1 MRFFKSFLVLFVCLS
16 LATLANAQN
25 KKIKQADIEFA
36 VQGYNSAAKLY
47 ISEVTKIKNIDEK
60 ARVLYNIAECYRN
73 TKRYGMSLDYYDKA
87 INAKYDK
94 KTADVYLNYGIAL
107 QEMDRLEDAVV
118 QYNKYKE
125 RGGNGAMA
133 DMRIQTCTN
142 AATAKKSSSKSRY
155 VAENVDFLNTT
166 EEDFGLAY
174 ASKKWDE
181 FVFTSSR
188 KESMGSIASPINGD
202 DLKDVYFVKMDKKF
216 TFQAAPHPVLVVNT
230 EGNEATGAFDKDY
243 KTLFFTRCG
252 YEPKARMGCDIWYS
266 DRMSIKKEEVK
277 EDKKDK
283 VEADLNAEKLT
294 FSDPKII
301 SFPEINREIDDSTRV
316 GQSCL
321 SADEQYL
328 IFVSDLRGHGSKG
341 GRDLWYMTYDKKAK
355 KWGNLTNLASVNTPG
370 DEYYPYLGEDGTLY
384 FASNGY
390 PGLGGLDIFKAK
402 KTGEMTFSDVTA
414 MPSPINSSSDDFA
427 FIIDKKPVAD
437 GVLMEGIFAC
447 YISSNRP
454 GGKGK
459 DDIWHIYERPLEFT
473 MTGTAY
479 DKKTGNTLTGC
490 KVTIVGTDGSTY
502 NVVTDANG
510 SFFLDKTKVKIET
523 KYTVDIQKENY
534 IGTAD
539 KFSTK
544 GAKESTNYQQDYFL
558 IPVEIGKEY
567 PMPTVLYPFTKSEL
581 LINDE
586 VNSADSLS
594 YLLNILNENP
604 TFVVQLESHTDARGD
619 TPSNDKL
626 SQARAETCVRYLTS
640 KGIAADRLVAKGK
653 GESEPRTI
661 KEGDRLNKETFKE
674 FPIGTILN
682 EAFIGAL
689 TDNEASE
696 RAHQLNRR
704 TTFRILRTDYV
715 PSK

>member
-36 VQGYNSAAKLY
+36 GQGYNSAAKLY

-181 FVFTSSR
+181 FVFTSAR
-188 KESMGSIASPINGD
+188 KESVGSGLSPINGD
-202 DLKDVYFVKMDKKF
+202 EFKDVFVAKMDKKF
-216 TFQAAPHPVLVVNT
+216 KFQGAPMPASITVNT
-230 EGNEATGAFDKDY
+230 ESHEAAGAFDKDY
-243 KTLFFTRCG
+243 KTMFFTRCG
-252 YEPKARMGCDIWYS
+252 FDKKGRMGCDIYTAN
-266 DRMSIKKEEVK
+266 KQGENF
-277 EDKKDK
+277 
-283 VEADLNAEKLT
+283 AAAELI
-294 FSDPKII
+294 DI
-301 SFPEINREIDDSTRV
+301 INRESDDSTRV
-316 GQSCL
+316 GQPCL
-321 SADEQYL
+321 SLDEQTL
-328 IFVSDLRGHGSKG
+328 IFASNMPGGKG
-341 GRDLWYMTYDKKAK
+341 GRDLWYMTFDKKAK
-355 KWGNLTNLASVNTPG
+355 KWGNLTNLASINTVG

-402 KTGEMTFSDVTA
+402 KTGEMTYTDVTA
-414 MPSPINSSSDDFA
+414 MPSPINSAADDFA
-427 FIIDKKPVAD
+427 FVIDKKPVAD
-437 GVLMEGIFAC
+437 GVLMENIFAC

-661 KEGDRLNKETFKE
+661 KEGDRLSPETFTE
-674 FPIGTILN
+674 FPVGTILN

-689 TDNEASE
+689 TDNDASE

>member
-1 MRFFKSFLVLFVCLS
+1 MRFFKSILVLFVCLS

-36 VQGYNSAAKLY
+36 GQGYNSAAKLY
-47 ISEVTKIKNIDEK
+47 IGEVTKIKNIDEK

-94 KTADVYLNYGIAL
+94 KTADVYLNFGIAL

-125 RGGNGAMA
+125 RGGNGALA

-142 AATAKKSSSKSRY
+142 AATAKKSISKSRY
-155 VAENVDFLNTT
+155 IAENVDFLNST

-181 FVFTSSR
+181 FVFTSAR
-188 KESMGSIASPINGD
+188 KESVGSGLSPINGD
-202 DLKDVYFVKMDKKF
+202 EFKDVFVAKMDKKF
-216 TFQAAPHPVLVVNT
+216 KFQGAAMPASITVNT
-230 EGNEATGAFDKDY
+230 ESHEAAGAFDKDY
-243 KTLFFTRCG
+243 KTMFFTRCG
-252 YEPKARMGCDIWYS
+252 YDKKGRMGCDIYTAN
-266 DRMSIKKEEVK
+266 KQGENF
-277 EDKKDK
+277 
-283 VEADLNAEKLT
+283 ATAELI
-294 FSDPKII
+294 DI
-301 SFPEINREIDDSTRV
+301 INRESDDSTRV
-316 GQSCL
+316 GQPCL
-321 SADEQYL
+321 SLDEQTL
-328 IFVSDLRGHGSKG
+328 IFASNMPGGKG
-341 GRDLWYMTYDKKAK
+341 GRDLWYMTFDKKAK
-355 KWGNLTNLASVNTPG
+355 KWGNLTNLASINTVG

-427 FIIDKKPVAD
+427 FIIDKKPLAD

-502 NVVTDANG
+502 NVVTDATG

-640 KGIAADRLVAKGK
+640 KGIAAERLVAKGK
-653 GESEPRTI
+653 GESEPRII
-661 KEGDRLNKETFKE
+661 KDGDRLTNEIFAE
-674 FPIGTILN
+674 FPVGTTLD
-682 EAFIGAL
+682 EAFINAI
-689 TDNEASE
+689 TDKDASE

-715 PSK
+715 PKK

>member
-1 MRFFKSFLVLFVCLS
+1 MRFFKSILVLFVCLS

-25 KKIKQADIEFA
+25 KKIKQADNEFA
-36 VQGYNSAAKLY
+36 GQGYEAAAKLY
-47 ISEVTKIKNIDEK
+47 RAEVAKIKNPDEK
-60 ARVLYNIAECYRN
+60 GRVYYNMAECYRN
-73 TKRYGMSLDYYDKA
+73 TKRYNASLEFYDKA
-87 INAKYDK
+87 ITAKYDK
-94 KTADVYLNYGIAL
+94 KTADVYLNYGLAL
-107 QEMDRLEDAVV
+107 QEMGRLEDAIV

-125 RGGNGAMA
+125 RGGNAAVA
-133 DMRIQTCTN
+133 DMRIQTCIN
-142 AATAKKSSSKSRY
+142 AKTEGKKSDKSRY
-155 VAENVDFLNTT
+155 IAVNVEKLNSS

-188 KESMGSIASPINGD
+188 KESMGSTKSPINGD

-216 TFQAAPHPVLVVNT
+216 IFQGSAHPVAVINT

-243 KTLFFTRCG
+243 KTLYFTKCG
-252 YEPKARMGCDIWYS
+252 YEPKSRMGCDIMYS
-266 DRMSIKKEEVK
+266 DRMSIKKEQVK
-277 EDKKDK
+277 EDKKDN
-283 VEADLNAEKLT
+283 VEADLNAEILT
-294 FSDPKII
+294 FSEPKII
-301 SFPEINREIDDSTRV
+301 EIPGIDRVTDDSTRV
-316 GQSCL
+316 GQPCL

-328 IFVSDLRGHGSKG
+328 IFASNMRGGKG

-355 KWGNLTNLASVNTPG
+355 KWANLTNLDSVNTPG
-370 DEYYPYLGEDGTLY
+370 DEYYPYLAEDGTLY

-390 PGLGGLDIFKAK
+390 PGLGGLDIYKAK
-402 KTGEMTFSDVTA
+402 KTGEMKYGDVTA
-414 MPSPINSSSDDFA
+414 MPAPINSSADDFA

-479 DKKTGNTLTGC
+479 DRKSGNTLSGC
-490 KVTIVGTDGSTY
+490 KVTIMGTDGSTY
-502 NVVTDANG
+502 NITTDATG
-510 SFFLDKTKVKIET
+510 SFFLDKKMVKAET

-640 KGIAADRLVAKGK
+640 KGIAAERLVAKGK
-653 GESEPRTI
+653 GESEPRII
-661 KEGDRLNKETFKE
+661 KDGDRLTNEIFAE
-674 FPIGTILN
+674 FPVGTTLD
-682 EAFIGAL
+682 EAFINAI
-689 TDNEASE
+689 TDKDASE

-715 PSK
+715 PKK

>member
-1 MRFFKSFLVLFVCLS
+1 MRFFKSILVLFVCLS

-25 KKIKQADIEFA
+25 KKIQQADIEFA
-36 VQGYNSAAKLY
+36 GQGYNNAAKLY
-47 ISEVTKIKNIDEK
+47 IGEVTKIKNIDEK

-107 QEMDRLEDAVV
+107 QEMGRLEDAVV

-125 RGGNGAMA
+125 RKGNAAMA

-142 AATAKKSSSKSRY
+142 AAAGKKASTKSRY
-155 VAENVDFLNTT
+155 VIRNVEELNGS
-166 EEDFGLAY
+166 EDDFGLTY
-174 ASKKWDE
+174 ASKKYDE

-188 KESMGSIASPINGD
+188 KESQGSKLSPINGD
-202 DLKDVYFVKMDKKF
+202 EFKDVFVVKLDKKF
-216 TFQAAPHPVLVVNT
+216 KFQGAPIPASLTLNT
-230 EGNEATGAFDKDY
+230 EGHEAAGSFDKDC
-243 KTLFFTRCG
+243 KTLYFTRCG
-252 YEPKARMGCDIWYS
+252 FDSKGRMGCDIFTS
-266 DRMSIKKEEVK
+266 DKQGENF
-277 EDKKDK
+277 
-283 VEADLNAEKLT
+283 AAAKL
-294 FSDPKII
+294 INI
-301 SFPEINREIDDSTRV
+301 INRDTDDSTRV
-316 GQSCL
+316 GQPCISY
-321 SADEQYL
+321 DEQVL
-328 IFVSDLRGHGSKG
+328 IFASNMPGGKG
-341 GRDLWYMTYDKKAK
+341 GRDLWYMTLDKKK
-355 KWGNLTNLASVNTPG
+355 GWTNLTNLSSVNTPG
-370 DEYYPYLGEDGTLY
+370 DEYYPYLTEDGTLY

-402 KTGEMTFSDVTA
+402 KTGEMNYGDVTA
-414 MPSPINSSSDDFA
+414 MPAPINSSADDFA
-427 FIIDKKPVAD
+427 FIIDKKPVTKE
-437 GVLMEGIFAC
+437 GVLLEGVFAC
-447 YISSNRP
+447 YISSNRLYEDKEKS
-454 GGKGK
+454 KGK

-479 DKKTGNTLTGC
+479 DKKTGNTLSGC

-502 NVVTDANG
+502 NLVTDATG
-510 SFFLDKTKVKIET
+510 SFFLDKTKVKVET

-594 YLLNILNENP
+594 YLLNILTENP

-626 SQARAETCVRYLTS
+626 SQARAETCVKYLTS

-661 KEGDRLNKETFKE
+661 KEGDRLTGETFKE
-674 FPIGTILN
+674 FPMGTVLD
-682 EAFIGAL
+682 EAYINAL
-689 TDNEASE
+689 TDNDARE

-715 PSK
+715 PKK

>member
-1 MRFFKSFLVLFVCLS
+1 MRFFKSILVLFVCL
-16 LATLANAQN
+16 TLGTMANAQN
-25 KKIKQADIEFA
+25 KKIQQADIEFA
-36 VQGYNSAAKLY
+36 GQGYNNAAKLY
-47 ISEVTKIKNIDEK
+47 IGEVTKIKNIDEK

-107 QEMDRLEDAVV
+107 QEMERIEDAIV

-125 RGGNGAMA
+125 RGGNAAIA

-142 AATAKKSSSKSRY
+142 AALAKKTSGKSRY
-155 VAENVDFLNTT
+155 VAQNVEFLNTS
-166 EEDFGLAY
+166 EEDFGLTY

-188 KESMGSIASPINGD
+188 KESTGSVSNPITGD
-202 DLKDVYFVKMDKKF
+202 EFKDIYFVKMDKKF
-216 TFQAAPHPVLVVNT
+216 KFQGGSQPVKVINT
-230 EGNEATGAFDKDY
+230 EGHEAAGAFDKDY
-243 KTLFFTRCG
+243 KTLYFTRCG
-252 YEPKARMGCDIWYS
+252 FDSKGRMGCDIFYS
-266 DRMSIKKEEVK
+266 DRQSIKKEDVK
-277 EDKKDK
+277 TGDKKEES
-283 VEADLNAEKLT
+283 VEVLT
-294 FSDPKII
+294 FTEAKII
-301 SFPEINREIDDSTRV
+301 DIINRESDDSTRV
-316 GQSCL
+316 GQACL
-321 SADEQYL
+321 SPDEQYL
-328 IFVSDLRGHGSKG
+328 IFASNMRGGKG
-341 GRDLWYMTYDKKAK
+341 GRDLWYMSYDKKAK
-355 KWGNLTNLASVNTPG
+355 KWANLTNLASINTAG
-370 DEYYPYLGEDGTLY
+370 DEYYPYLTEDGTLY

-390 PGLGGLDIFKAK
+390 PGLGGLDIFKAT
-402 KTGEMTFSDVTA
+402 KTGDMTYADVTA
-414 MPSPINSSSDDFA
+414 LPAPINSSSDDFA
-427 FIIDKKPVAD
+427 FIIDKKPVLD
-437 GVLMEGIFAC
+437 NVLTEGVFAC

-459 DDIWHIYERPLEFT
+459 DDIWHIYERSLEFT

-479 DKKTGNTLTGC
+479 DKKTGNTLAGC

-502 NVVTDANG
+502 NLVTDASG
-510 SFFLDKTKVKIET
+510 SFFLDKTKVKVET

-594 YLLNILNENP
+594 YLLNILTENP

-619 TPSNDKL
+619 TPSNEKL
-626 SQARAETCVRYLTS
+626 SQARAETCVTYLTS

-661 KEGDRLNKETFKE
+661 KEGDRLSSETFAE
-674 FPIGTILN
+674 FPIGTLLD
-682 EAFIGAL
+682 EAFINSIK
-689 TDNEASE
+689 DNDARE

>member
-36 VQGYNSAAKLY
+36 GQGYNSAAKLY
-47 ISEVTKIKNIDEK
+47 IGEVTKIKNIDEK

-181 FVFTSSR
+181 FVFTSAR
-188 KESMGSIASPINGD
+188 KESVGSGLSPINGD
-202 DLKDVYFVKMDKKF
+202 EFKDVFVAKMDKKF
-216 TFQAAPHPVLVVNT
+216 KFQGAPMPASITVNT
-230 EGNEATGAFDKDY
+230 ESHEAAGAFDKDY
-243 KTLFFTRCG
+243 KTMFFTRCG
-252 YEPKARMGCDIWYS
+252 FDKKGRMGCDIYTAN
-266 DRMSIKKEEVK
+266 KQGENF
-277 EDKKDK
+277 
-283 VEADLNAEKLT
+283 AAAELI
-294 FSDPKII
+294 DI
-301 SFPEINREIDDSTRV
+301 INRESDDSTRV
-316 GQSCL
+316 GQPCL
-321 SADEQYL
+321 SLDEQTL
-328 IFVSDLRGHGSKG
+328 IFASNMPGGKG
-341 GRDLWYMTYDKKAK
+341 GRDLWYMTFDKKAK
-355 KWGNLTNLASVNTPG
+355 KWGNLTNLASINTVG

-402 KTGEMTFSDVTA
+402 KTGEMTYTDVTA
-414 MPSPINSSSDDFA
+414 MPSPINSAADDFA

-437 GVLMEGIFAC
+437 GVLMENIFAC

-626 SQARAETCVRYLTS
+626 SQARAETCVKYLTS

-661 KEGDRLNKETFKE
+661 KEGDRLSPETFTE
-674 FPIGTILN
+674 FPAGTILN